1 MSCVHRVNLTAS
13 KADGGDGRG
22 VEVLIFQP
30 VSTPPIGSD
39 NCLAAGMPLDNV
51 DFRMACDVASA
62 NEQCR
67 VCRSAKVTVAFS
79 TVQAV
84 YWTCQS
90 CEATW
95 SEPRA
100 ATSAAFR
107 ISKIVES
114 RRPAHRS

>member
-1 MSCVHRVNLTAS
+1 
-13 KADGGDGRG
+13 
-22 VEVLIFQP
+22 
-30 VSTPPIGSD
+30 
-39 NCLAAGMPLDNV
+39 MPLDNI
-51 DFRMACDVASA
+51 DFRMACDVANA

-67 VCRSAKVTVAFS
+67 VCRSAKVTIAFS
-79 TVQAV
+79 TVTAV

-100 ATSAAFR
+100 ATSTSAAFR

-114 RRPAHRS
+114 RRPATRP